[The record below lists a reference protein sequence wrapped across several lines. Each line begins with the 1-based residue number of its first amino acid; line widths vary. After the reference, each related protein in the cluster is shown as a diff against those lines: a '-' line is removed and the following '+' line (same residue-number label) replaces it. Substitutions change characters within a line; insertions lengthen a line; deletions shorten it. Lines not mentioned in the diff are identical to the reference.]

1 MIELKVL
8 CMCEP
13 PAIIEA
19 ATLQGEVFLFRID
32 CEQVLNFGNSHLA
45 NFHSSLVVK
54 TPDAATTS
62 LQMTPLYGL
71 CGKPGITIMM
81 MMRMMVMMK
90 RQTVVW
96 FGWKGKSNR
105 VLVGSIAIHGLG
117 SLGLPVIRP
126 SVWGS
131 PRGLVGSNGLSP
143 RSSARDVVADGCSHC
158 C

>member
-1 MIELKVL
+1 M
-8 CMCEP
+8 
-13 PAIIEA
+13 
-19 ATLQGEVFLFRID
+19 
-32 CEQVLNFGNSHLA
+32 
-45 NFHSSLVVK
+45 K

-71 CGKPGITIMM
+71 CGKPGITMIIMMMM
-81 MMRMMVMMK
+81 MMRMMMK

-105 VLVGSIAIHGLG
+105 VLVGSIAVHGLG

-131 PRGLVGSNGLSP
+131 PRGLVCSDGLSP
-143 RSSARDVVADGCSHC
+143 RSSRC
-158 C
+158 CRRWLQPLLLMLMALSV

>member
-1 MIELKVL
+1 M
-8 CMCEP
+8 
-13 PAIIEA
+13 
-19 ATLQGEVFLFRID
+19 
-32 CEQVLNFGNSHLA
+32 
-45 NFHSSLVVK
+45 K

-71 CGKPGITIMM
+71 CGKPGITMIIM
-81 MMRMMVMMK
+81 MMRMRMMM
-90 RQTVVW
+90 VW

-131 PRGLVGSNGLSP
+131 PRGLVSL
-143 RSSARDVVADGCSHC
+143 ARDVVADG
-158 C
+158 